1 MSFGILFLVSVVG
14 GFAGAMGGMGGG
26 IVLIPALTFLGMDIK
41 HAIAVSL
48 LSVIATSSGSA
59 AAYVRDRLTNLK
71 LGMFL
76 EAFTMLGALA
86 GARLT
91 LSIRPQALFVLLA
104 GVLFSSAALLW
115 KKRRDEWMP
124 ADRQD
129 ALSRWLELE
138 GSYPDHATGEIVT
151 YRARRS
157 ALGAP
162 LMFLA
167 GVIAGLLGIGAGA
180 VKVLIHD
187 LIMGLP
193 PKVSTTTSNLIIGV
207 TALSGTSVY
216 LAAGLLDAGLA
227 VPVILGVVAGA
238 FLGTRVL
245 VRLPDRAVRIFFL
258 WLLIILGMEIVV
270 RGIRG

>member
-1 MSFGILFLVSVVG
+1 M
-14 GFAGAMGGMGGG
+14 
-26 IVLIPALTFLGMDIK
+26 
-41 HAIAVSL
+41 
-48 LSVIATSSGSA
+48 
-59 AAYVRDRLTNLK
+59 
-71 LGMFL
+71 
-76 EAFTMLGALA
+76 
-86 GARLT
+86 
-91 LSIRPQALFVLLA
+91 
-104 GVLFSSAALLW
+104 
-115 KKRRDEWMP
+115 
-124 ADRQD
+124 
-129 ALSRWLELE
+129 
-138 GSYPDHATGEIVT
+138 
-151 YRARRS
+151 
-157 ALGAP
+157 
-162 LMFLA
+162 MFLA